1 MKSIV
6 LTNIFA
12 MFFLINC
19 IAQIPKVKQGT
30 IKQYP
35 NFATQYIKPRNVD
48 VWLPNGYTKEKKYPV
63 LYMNDGQM
71 LFDTSINW
79 NKSSW
84 HVDEIVSKLINENK
98 IKEIIVVA
106 IWNTGPERHS
116 DYCPQKPY
124 EKTTADEKI
133 MLKNSVRKNGTG
145 VFNNYEIKSD
155 YYLKFIV
162 EELKPFI
169 DRNYSTSTRKE
180 NTFIAGSSMG
190 GLISL
195 YAICEYPEV
204 FGNAACLST
213 HWPVIF
219 TMENNPM
226 PNLIFNYL
234 KEKLPD
240 TKSHRIYMDYGD
252 LTLDAMYPPFQPT
265 INGIMKEKG
274 YSENNFVN
282 KYFQG
287 EDHSEKSWSKRLNVP
302 LEFLL
307 AK

>member
-1 MKSIV
+1 
-6 LTNIFA
+6 
-12 MFFLINC
+12 
-19 IAQIPKVKQGT
+19 
-30 IKQYP
+30 
-35 NFATQYIKPRNVD
+35 
-48 VWLPNGYTKEKKYPV
+48 
-63 LYMNDGQM
+63 
-71 LFDTSINW
+71 
-79 NKSSW
+79 
-84 HVDEIVSKLINENK
+84 
-98 IKEIIVVA
+98 
-106 IWNTGPERHS
+106 
-116 DYCPQKPY
+116 
-124 EKTTADEKI
+124 
-133 MLKNSVRKNGTG
+133 
-145 VFNNYEIKSD
+145 
-155 YYLKFIV
+155 V

-169 DRNYSTSTRKE
+169 DKNYSTSTRKE

-252 LTLDAMYPPFQPT
+252 LTLDAMYPTFQPT

-282 KYFQG
+282 KYFKG
-287 EDHSEKSWSKRLNVP
+287 EDHSEKAWSKRLNVP